1 MSLDVFLEKDQYMYW
16 STTVMNNNTEISIK
30 SLNFY
35 NFMKTE
41 IFIKILVNSKFSHI
55 CQFLFPEMIEEYV
68 FINFMF

>member
-35 NFMKTE
+35 NFIKTE
-41 IFIKILVNSKFSHI
+41 IFYKDPS
-55 CQFLFPEMIEEYV
+55 Q
-68 FINFMF
+68 